1 MARTLDRA
9 AHALRREAY
18 TDAALRLIQTKGY
31 EQMSVQDLL
40 DDLGTSRG
48 AFYHYFDSK
57 AALLEAA
64 IERMT
69 DLAIDSLRPAVEDP
83 TLPAVEKLQR
93 LFSGLARWKGERA
106 DLMREVLRVWI
117 SDENALVREK
127 FRRFVTARLVPVLA
141 PVLRQGNQEGTVSTG
156 PVEPAAAVLLGL
168 ILAANDTACHLFI
181 ARRENAVSFQEVER
195 TLAAYGEAFE
205 RILGLP
211 PGSLPG
217 LEPETLRFWFG

>member
-9 AHALRREAY
+9 AHALKREAY
-18 TDAALRLIQTKGY
+18 TDAALRLIQTRGY
-31 EQMSVQDLL
+31 DQMSIQDVL

-57 AALLEAA
+57 GALLEAA

-69 DLAIDSLRPAVEDP
+69 DLAIDSLQPAVTEP
-83 TLPAVEKLQR
+83 GLPALQKLQR
-93 LFSGLARWKGERA
+93 VFAGLARWKGERA
-106 DLMREVLRVWI
+106 TLMRELLRVWI

-127 FRRFVTARLVPVLA
+127 FRRHATSRLVLLLA
-141 PVLRQGNQEGTVSTG
+141 PILRQGNEEGSMSTG
-156 PVEPAAAVLLGL
+156 PEQPAAAVLLGL
-168 ILAANDTACHLFI
+168 ILAANDTACHLFV
-181 ARRENAVSFQEVER
+181 ARQENKVSFGEVEL
-195 TLAAYGEAFE
+195 TLTAYGRAFE

-211 PGSLPG
+211 SGSLPG